1 MNEQAV
7 AWYITYG
14 DDSGHV
20 NVLFFKTEQAAWDA
34 VDEINRINDEEDL
47 IYHTYRGFR
56 PTPLLPTDIKERFE
70 DV

>member
-1 MNEQAV
+1 MSEPAI

-14 DDSGHV
+14 DDAGYN

-34 VDEINRINDEEDL
+34 VDEMNRINDEEEHV
-47 IYHTYRGFR
+47 YNTYRGFR
-56 PTPLLPTDIKERFE
+56 PTPLTASDIKERFE